1 MAETQQKPHT
11 PKGYLIGRISVYDPE
26 GYKAYALKASAA
38 IAQYGGRVIV
48 RGGKAEIVEGEG
60 RMRNVVIEFESFE
73 RAHDYYHSPEY
84 LEARRL
90 RWPISVGDFV
100 IVEGI

>member
-1 MAETQQKPHT
+1 MA
-11 PKGYLIGRISVYDPE
+11 KGYLIGRVSVHDPE
-26 GYKAYALKASAA
+26 GYKAYAGKATAA
-38 IAQYGGRVIV
+38 IAQYGGKVLA

-60 RMRNVVIEFESFE
+60 RTRNVIIEFESFE
-73 RAHDYYHSPEY
+73 QAKTYFFSPEY

-100 IVEGI
+100 LVEGV